1 MRAPRTIAA
10 LLALATSAACIA
22 PDPDPTVLVRTS
34 RGVELGASTTHGVVF
49 LGSTAIS
56 GEAEVMAWFGD
67 GPSLEPS
74 LIEPLGAGLCTVDVD
89 IDLPMVPLS
98 FDLPA
103 EGARVEIRG
112 RDVAGAWTREAR
124 CVRDPLADGLLLTVP
139 DDPLPAESLG
149 AGVYVRDRHERLR
162 LLGLLTGRAL
172 LVDGAGDERGPR
184 EVLVAVGPADLWRVV
199 SYGRNRHRPQPWV
212 YREDLE

>member
-1 MRAPRTIAA
+1 MRVPRLLVAA
-10 LLALATSAACIA
+10 LALATASSCVTS
-22 PDPDPTVLVRTS
+22 DPDPTVLVRTAN
-34 RGVELGASTTHGVVF
+34 GVELGASTTHGIVF
-49 LGSTAIS
+49 LGTTATS
-56 GEAEVMAWFGD
+56 GEAEILAWFGD

-89 IDLPMVPLS
+89 IDLPAVALT
-98 FDLPA
+98 FDLPTD
-103 EGARVEIRG
+103 GARVEIRG
-112 RDVAGAWTREAR
+112 RDVEGAWVREAR
-124 CVRDPLADGLLLTVP
+124 CVVDPHADGLLLTVP
-139 DDPLPAESLG
+139 DEPLPAMSLG
-149 AGVYVRDRHERLR
+149 AGVYVRDRHEHLR

-172 LVDGAGDERGPR
+172 IVDAEGSTREPR